1 MLHDAAHAPPSEQ
14 LPRLVAHVKKY
25 HYPDLS
31 EAKIAEVLSRG
42 GNRYWR
48 VGDHSECEQEC
59 LLGWMI
65 DILMHWESR
74 DFDVAKDRQD
84 AARLAGNGEVEATL
98 SWIEAADR
106 LAREHKVPLQVSW
119 RRSARWTRICRILEA
134 VAARLWL
141 ELSLQR
147 VADPP
152 GRSTRKDEHPLRR
165 SPDDLNGI
173 PGTYRKLDGHWSRKG
188 EAMVA
193 DRVKKGTWRPIAS
206 LKRE

>member
-48 VGDHSECEQEC
+48 VGDHSECEQEY

-65 DILMHWESR
+65 DILMHWETR

-119 RRSARWTRICRILEA
+119 RRSARWTRNMPNSGSR
-134 VAARLWL
+134 
-141 ELSLQR
+141 
-147 VADPP
+147 
-152 GRSTRKDEHPLRR
+152 GRALMVGAISATSGRPAWSEHSERR
-165 SPDDLNGI
+165 TSASSISETTSMAFP
-173 PGTYRKLDGHWSRKG
+173 T
-188 EAMVA
+188 
-193 DRVKKGTWRPIAS
+193 PIAS
-206 LKRE
+206 LTVIGVGRARRWWQTGSKKELGALLRR